1 MKAKKRLMILLIPIV
16 LLILIAVGV
25 GCGSKKI
32 ADLNYTALQVGTS
45 EFPLWDS
52 SKTRDYQDKSAPKEA
67 TVTFNGKTYSG
78 VYDCSIINVPNLYTS
93 HKYKGD
99 NFYFEINGKTG
110 ELSSI
115 YFLDASFGGNAIS
128 KEKCKEIADLIAD
141 DYIDLSEYKVE
152 EYKYGSAYSFDYFR
166 EVNGYKTV
174 DRLTVGVEE
183 NGNVAVFGKY
193 TLGSFEN
200 VDSIKI
206 DEEKAKKVIEAK
218 LKSIYKDKIDLDD
231 YSVDNF
237 ILLKHDH
244 DNIALLYT
252 ISFKYKTD
260 IKNGETVKLLLTIK

>member
-1 MKAKKRLMILLIPIV
+1 MKVNKRLISVLIPIV
-16 LLILIAVGV
+16 LLVMIAAGV
-25 GCGSKKI
+25 IIYNMC
-32 ADLNYTALQVGTS
+32 NVEYTAQQVGTS

-52 SKTRDYQDKSAPKEA
+52 SKTRDHQDKSAPKEA

-78 VYDCSIINVPNLYTS
+78 EYDCSIINVPNLYTS

-200 VDSIKI
+200 VDTIKI

>member
-1 MKAKKRLMILLIPIV
+1 MKVNKRLISVLIPIV
-16 LLILIAVGV
+16 LLVMIAAGV
-25 GCGSKKI
+25 IIYNMC
-32 ADLNYTALQVGTS
+32 NVEYTAQQVGTS

-52 SKTRDYQDKSAPKEA
+52 SKTRDHQDKSAPKEA

-78 VYDCSIINVPNLYTS
+78 EYDCSIINVPNLYTS

-200 VDSIKI
+200 VDTIKI

-218 LKSIYKDKIDLDD
+218 LKSIYKYKIDLDD